1 MCIVNK
7 YANNYVQKVY
17 IVMSCLCDFL
27 KLTIAD
33 RPALT
38 VTCLAE
44 LLLVR
49 EMQTFVC
56 VVLSKKEN
64 DLWHA
69 RMLHLRGR
77 DERCSV

>member
-7 YANNYVQKVY
+7 YANIYLQKVY

-33 RPALT
+33 RPGSNNKCLT
-38 VTCLAE
+38 E

-49 EMQTFVC
+49 EMS
-56 VVLSKKEN
+56 VL
-64 DLWHA
+64 
-69 RMLHLRGR
+69 
-77 DERCSV
+77 